1 MEFVD
6 EAQIFKCQKHPSRKR
21 KSGICP
27 KCLRDRLATLCPDCA
42 TALPCPSCP
51 PPVIDASSSSS
62 SSSSSFSLFSF
73 SRGGSRHVSAISTNS
88 DTSQLPNKVE
98 ADPMLLRSRSS
109 AIPFLRSRSRY
120 VGGPVSNFT
129 KCDVDVTAVPSND
142 NSNNTS
148 NNNKPAVSKVSRS
161 KINFWSVFT
170 AGKSKKSDVIDDG
183 IDNKRDDTSDKCE
196 LRVVN
201 DNSMMARSRSVA
213 VGGGNRF
220 AQANSKQKGWNF
232 PSPMKGFRHAK
243 PPNSVT
249 VA

>member
-6 EAQIFKCQKHPSRKR
+6 EAQIYKCQKHPSRKR

-42 TALPCPSCP
+42 TVLPCPSCP
-51 PPVIDASSSSS
+51 PPMVDPSSSSS

-73 SRGGSRHVSAISTNS
+73 SRRGSRHVSAISTNS

-98 ADPMLLRSRSS
+98 ADPMLLRSQSS

-129 KCDVDVTAVPSND
+129 KCEVDVTAVQSND
-142 NSNNTS
+142 NS

-161 KINFWSVFT
+161 KIHFWSVFT
-170 AGKSKKSDVIDDG
+170 SGKSKKSDVIDDE
-183 IDNKRDDTSDKCE
+183 IDNKCDDTST
-196 LRVVN
+196 
-201 DNSMMARSRSVA
+201 M
-213 VGGGNRF
+213 
-220 AQANSKQKGWNF
+220 
-232 PSPMKGFRHAK
+232 
-243 PPNSVT
+243 
-249 VA
+249 